1 MLNSTREIY
10 LNLFR
15 YYYSLK
21 YLGLLNVCRRIIFS
35 HRRRSLNIID
45 ASHAATL
52 AESVKTNL
60 LPQKEL
66 ELSFF
71 GKTHSFQL
79 ENMLW
84 KNQEFSS
91 ELGKH
96 WLEKLNSFEWIIEE
110 PYNKLS
116 VKLVSFLILDWITKH
131 KNEHY
136 PAWEPYTLSKRLTAW
151 VKWLNSNDVS
161 PEVCSVLKP
170 SISIQLK
177 RLYVDLELH
186 CPSNHLL
193 ENLRGFLAGCTQM
206 VCSSQ
211 YFNNELEFQ
220 LEEITKEAIK
230 QINKQFLADGA
241 YFERVPMLHIKMT
254 EALSDIREF
263 ALNLSQK
270 GFLLPQLIK
279 KLKKL
284 VKLCDAKIEN
294 ANNWLQKITMQD
306 GFIAQF
312 GDSAK
317 ITGIAPDKT
326 AKPQL
331 LEPSGY
337 FINHNEEFSFVLN
350 CGEPAPAFQPGHNHC
365 DILSYELSINNNH
378 CIIDT
383 GCSDFDN
390 ETLRQMSRE
399 TEGHNLPMVQHQN
412 QSDIWGDYSFGKR
425 AKVIRRNYDQAA
437 NMLEIEIE
445 DQFSQR
451 LSRSVAFSPKRIEI
465 NDKIQNKRMSGN
477 FISMIHLA
485 PETKIEICLSDDNP
499 TLARCQ
505 MTNGKKFSIITEG
518 NLRIDDY
525 ISFPE
530 IGKAVGAK
538 VLILSNKDAEAL
550 NYVID
555 W

>member
-21 YLGLLNVCRRIIFS
+21 HLGLINICRRIIFS
-35 HRRRSLNIID
+35 HRRKSLNIID
-45 ASHAATL
+45 ASHATTL
-52 AESVKTNL
+52 AESVKEHL

-66 ELSFF
+66 ELCFY
-71 GKTHSFQL
+71 GKFHKFQL

-84 KNQEFSS
+84 KNQEFSE

-96 WLEKLNSFEWIIEE
+96 WLEKLNSFEWINEE
-110 PYNKLS
+110 QYKKLP

-136 PAWEPYTLSKRLTAW
+136 PAWEPHTLSKRITAW
-151 VKWLNSNDVS
+151 VKWLNSNEVS

-211 YFNNELEFQ
+211 YFNNEIEYQ
-220 LEEITKEAIK
+220 LEDVTRETIK
-230 QINKQFLADGA
+230 QINKQFLSDGA

-254 EALSDIREF
+254 EALGDIREF
-263 ALNLSQK
+263 AFNLSQK
-270 GFLLPQLIK
+270 GFLLPRLIK

-284 VKLCDAKIEN
+284 VKLCDTKTKE
-294 ANNWLQKITMQD
+294 ANGWLQFMTMQD

-312 GDSAK
+312 GDSAR
-317 ITGIAPDKT
+317 INGIKPDVT
-326 AKPQL
+326 SKPQL
-331 LEPSGY
+331 LETSGY
-337 FINHNEEFSFVLN
+337 FINYNDNYSFILN
-350 CGEPAPAFQPGHNHC
+350 CGEPAPTFQPGHNHS
-365 DILSYELSINNNH
+365 DILSYELSINGSRS
-378 CIIDT
+378 IIDT

-390 ETLRQMSRE
+390 KTLRQMSRE
-399 TEGHNLPMVQHQN
+399 TEAHNLPMIQHQN

-425 AKVIRRNYDQAA
+425 AKVTKRCFEEATNK
-437 NMLEIEIE
+437 LEVEIE

-451 LSRSVAFSPKRIEI
+451 LTRTVAFSPKSIEI
-465 NDKIQNKRMSGN
+465 SDKVQSKRMSGN

-485 PETKIEICLSDDNP
+485 PGTEVEICLSDEHP
-499 TLARCQ
+499 TLAQCQ
-505 MTNGKKFSIITEG
+505 MTNGIKFSIITEG

-525 ISFPE
+525 LSFPE
-530 IGKAVGAK
+530 IGKAVSAK
-538 VLILSNKDAEAL
+538 VLILSNKDSEAL
-550 NYVID
+550 SYAIN